1 MVGVLQG
8 WQEQYRRMIRSF
20 RKLDGEYNNTEVYDD
35 DLYHFLQ
42 DAWHLKDWLKNDPAV
57 SQQVRTSVERD
68 VNGVPALRLAADL
81 AIGSKHFD
89 LRSPREGATITQRHL
104 IVHLGG
110 QKGAEQRRDV
120 STTGGSSTTAEQ
132 IARDSVKEWEKLL
145 IAYGFQLPT
154 P

>member
-8 WQEQYRRMIRSF
+8 WQEQYRRMIRSY
-20 RKLDGEYNNTEVYDD
+20 RKLGEEYNNTEVYDD

-57 SQQVRTSVERD
+57 SQQVRTNVETD

-81 AIGSKHFD
+81 ANGSKHFE
-89 LRSPREGATITQRHL
+89 LRSPREGATITQRHV
-104 IVHLGG
+104 IVDLGG

-120 STTGGSSTTAEQ
+120 TTTGGGSTTAEQ
-132 IARDSVKEWEKLL
+132 IARDSVTEWERLL
-145 IAYGFQLPT
+145 SAYGLQLPT